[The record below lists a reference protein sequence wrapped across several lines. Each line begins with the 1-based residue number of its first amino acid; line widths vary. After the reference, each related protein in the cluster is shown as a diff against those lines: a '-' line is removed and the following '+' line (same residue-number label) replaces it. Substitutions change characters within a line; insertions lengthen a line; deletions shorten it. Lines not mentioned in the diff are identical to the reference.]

1 MDKEGHNYQKINS
14 VKVIIEN
21 QNGEVLLI
29 QEPESDDWMPLHWGL
44 PGGRPKLKESLR
56 DALKRTL
63 QEEIGVEIE
72 PPGLY
77 KVEELL
83 HTDRT
88 VLMFIA
94 VAKVYEQIE
103 VKGRVN
109 AYKWVNAYDLEK
121 MDTSEFTAFYAKK
134 LILDYLSGNREFID
148 FNLVETQ
155 SYYDLQNDSEYR
167 KWRDSGEK
175 G

>member
-1 MDKEGHNYQKINS
+1 MEEEKNYQKINS

-29 QEPESDDWMPLHWGL
+29 QEPEHDEWMPLHWGL
-44 PGGRPKLKESLR
+44 PGGRPRVKESLR
-56 DALKRTL
+56 EALKRTL
-63 QEEIGVEIE
+63 QEEIGAEIE
-72 PPGLY
+72 PQGIY

-94 VAKVYEQIE
+94 VARVYEDLE
-103 VKGRVN
+103 VKGRAN
-109 AYKWVNAYDLEK
+109 AYRWVNAWDLEK

-134 LILDYLSGNREFID
+134 LLLGYLSGNREYVDLSLI
-148 FNLVETQ
+148 ETQ
-155 SYYDLQNDSEYR
+155 YYYGLQSDSEYR
-167 KWRDSGEK
+167 KWRDSGK
-175 G
+175 KI

>member
-1 MDKEGHNYQKINS
+1 MEEEKNYQKINS
-14 VKVIIEN
+14 VKLIIEN
-21 QNGEVLLI
+21 PNGEALLI
-29 QEPESDDWMPLHWGL
+29 QEPEGDDWMPLHWGL

-72 PPGLY
+72 PLGLY

-83 HTDRT
+83 HQDRT

-94 VAKVYEQIE
+94 IAKIYEEIE

-109 AYKWVNAYDLEK
+109 AHKWVNAYDLEK
-121 MDTSEFTAFYAKK
+121 METFEFTAFYAKK

-148 FNLVETQ
+148 LNLIETQ

-167 KWRDSGEK
+167 KWRDSGK
-175 G
+175 KDA